1 MSMRRFSIAV
11 TLLILSAAAL
21 SAQWE
26 VGGGAGYS
34 LWNNVKVTNGAASGT
49 TGFASGVAFGAVL
62 GNDIN
67 RHVGGE
73 VRYTFI
79 QDHLRVSSGSTEVT
93 APAQSHALHYDFL
106 IHAGS
111 RAESVRPFFAA
122 GAGVKYYR
130 GTGPEPSFQPLG
142 NLVVLTHTSEA
153 QPLISVGG
161 GVKFP
166 LSRHALVRV
175 DFRDYATPYPGNL
188 LALPPNS
195 RTGAWLHNF
204 IVMLGVSRL
213 R

>member
-1 MSMRRFSIAV
+1 MRTPSIAV
-11 TLLILSAAAL
+11 TLLILSAGVL
-21 SAQWE
+21 SAQRWE
-26 VGGGAGYS
+26 VGASAGYS

-49 TGFASGVAFGAVL
+49 TGFGSGVAFGALL

-67 RHVGGE
+67 RHFGGE

-79 QDHLRVSSGSTEVT
+79 QDDLRVSSGSTKAT
-93 APAQSHALHYDFL
+93 AAGQSHAVHYDIL
-106 IHAGS
+106 VHAGS
-111 RAESVRPFFAA
+111 KSESVRPFFAA

-130 GTGPEPSFQPLG
+130 GTGAEAAFQPLS
-142 NLVVLTHTSEA
+142 NLAVLTHTSEA

-166 LSRHALVRV
+166 ISRRALVRV
-175 DFRDYATPYPGNL
+175 DFRDYVTPYPGNL

-195 RTGAWLHNF
+195 RGVGWLHNF
-204 IVMLGVSRL
+204 IVMVGVSGL